1 MKDRLLEE
9 MKDCLLKETK
19 INRKLLQDMTMHE

>member
-9 MKDCLLKETK
+9 TKDRLLEETK